1 MHHFESKIANAIAN
15 HSLISPNERIII
27 VAVSGGAD
35 SVALLAALT
44 ALGYNCVA
52 AHCNFHLRGEE
63 SNRDTRHVANIC
75 DQLGVDLSIHHC
87 DVDKRRRQT
96 GESIEMACRALRY
109 EWFGHL
115 ADSLGCCSVAV
126 AHHRSDNIET
136 AMLNLVRGT
145 GLAGLSG
152 MKPRNGLII
161 RPMLN
166 CTRKEIEEYLHSREL
181 TWVTDSTNAENDYMR
196 NRMRNI
202 ILPQLERSFPHASEG
217 IASSMAHIAE
227 AEEFYRSCVAEKKA
241 KYTSGDRIE
250 LARLVADEPSARL
263 LLFEWLHPM
272 GFTATQVTDMLA
284 RNRSGATFV
293 AGDKRIT
300 ISRGIA
306 EITSRS
312 HESDKPTTHIV
323 DISRS
328 ILTPAFIAVSH
339 HNVSEFSVERDAR
352 VLCLDTRV
360 LEGDPVFELRHWR
373 QGDTLAPFGMQGTRK
388 VSDIFTDAK
397 LSTNAKKRVWLLTR
411 NGQILW
417 IAGLRTSRHFAIT
430 PETRRYLRLQLRTE

>member
-1 MHHFESKIANAIAN
+1 MHPLESKIANAITRHN
-15 HSLISPNERIII
+15 LISPHERNII

-63 SNRDTRHVANIC
+63 SNRDTRHVADIC
-75 DQLGVDLSIHHC
+75 DSLGIDLSIHHC
-87 DVDKRRRQT
+87 DVDGRRRAT
-96 GESIEMACRALRY
+96 GESVEMACRSLRY

-161 RPMLN
+161 RPMLE
-166 CTRKEIEEYLHSREL
+166 CTRAEIEKYLHDREIS
-181 TWVTDSTNAENDYMR
+181 WVTDSTNASNDYMR

-202 ILPQLERSFPHASEG
+202 VLPQLEQSFPHALEG
-217 IASSMAHIAE
+217 ISASMSHIAE
-227 AEEFYRSCVAEKKA
+227 AEDFYRRCISEKQA
-241 KYTSGDRIE
+241 TYTSGEYIDI
-250 LARLVADEPSARL
+250 ARLAAEEPSAKL
-263 LLFEWLHPM
+263 LLFEWLHPL
-272 GFTATQVTDMLA
+272 GFSATQVTDMLS
-284 RNRSGATFV
+284 NSRSGATFV
-293 AGDKRIT
+293 AGDRHIT
-300 ISRGIA
+300 INRGIA
-306 EITSRS
+306 EITM
-312 HESDKPTTHIV
+312 HDQDTDNTKAHIV
-323 DISRS
+323 DISRT
-328 ILTPAFIAVSH
+328 ILTPAFIDVSQH
-339 HNVSEFSVERDAR
+339 GVAEFSVERDAH
-352 VLCLDTRV
+352 VLCIDTRA
-360 LEGDPVFELRHWR
+360 LEGDPVFELRHWQR
-373 QGDTLAPFGMQGTRK
+373 GDTLAPFGMQGTRK

-411 NGQILW
+411 NGTVLW
-417 IAGLRTSRHFAIT
+417 VAGLRTSRHFAIT
-430 PETRRYLRLQLRTE
+430 PETKHYLRLQLRDK